1 MFEPD
6 VRYCTTK
13 DGIRLA
19 YTVVGEGTPHVLMN
33 EPAVCHQQLAWTHPA
48 VGPLLRVFAEHHTS
62 ISFDPRGTG
71 LSDRVLPSA
80 TPQWLDD
87 LETVVSHLGLETF
100 DLTGIQFGCR
110 PAIAFTALHP
120 GKVRKLALLDGFAR
134 SRDVLNT
141 PPVRAI
147 LGALAND
154 WEMATETIA
163 TIIYGSG
170 REEGRTHGAYIRE
183 CVTQDWYAQQAPT
196 GIDIGALMQQ
206 VTVPTMVLRHRASRI
221 FTAEMSR
228 ELAASIP
235 GARLVEIDG
244 LWADDPDGMAR
255 RIVAFFNDGA
265 PVAPRSHP
273 KPEPPAEPAP
283 LAGTAIILFVDIA
296 NSTALT
302 ERMGDAAFRAASRA
316 LDERLRAAIRDAGGT
331 PVEGKVM
338 GDGVMATFPSARE
351 AIAAAVRCNELSA
364 ESELQLH
371 LGIHAGDVIREPGNV
386 YGGAVNIA
394 ARICDAS
401 APGEVLVS
409 DVVRGMA
416 RTSAGV
422 TFEDRGD
429 RDMKGVGE
437 PVRVYAVIEGGH

>member
-1 MFEPD
+1 
-6 VRYCTTK
+6 
-13 DGIRLA
+13 
-19 YTVVGEGTPHVLMN
+19 
-33 EPAVCHQQLAWTHPA
+33 
-48 VGPLLRVFAEHHTS
+48 
-62 ISFDPRGTG
+62 
-71 LSDRVLPSA
+71 
-80 TPQWLDD
+80 
-87 LETVVSHLGLETF
+87 
-100 DLTGIQFGCR
+100 
-110 PAIAFTALHP
+110 
-120 GKVRKLALLDGFAR
+120 
-134 SRDVLNT
+134 
-141 PPVRAI
+141 
-147 LGALAND
+147 
-154 WEMATETIA
+154 
-163 TIIYGSG
+163 
-170 REEGRTHGAYIRE
+170 
-183 CVTQDWYAQQAPT
+183 
-196 GIDIGALMQQ
+196 
-206 VTVPTMVLRHRASRI
+206 
-221 FTAEMSR
+221 
-228 ELAASIP
+228 
-235 GARLVEIDG
+235 
-244 LWADDPDGMAR
+244 MAR

-265 PVAPRSHP
+265 PVAPRSDP